1 MATLHASSIYL
12 ASAEDLKGDFA
23 FEGSG
28 GLLAEGGVCLYRY
41 RYRYI
46 YIYLYLCVL
55 YRRSNRVLL
64 K

>member
-46 YIYLYLCVL
+46 YISISVCII
-55 YRRSNRVLL
+55 
-64 K
+64 